1 LKQVAGAQGL
11 AKECE
16 MARVKSGPH
25 GYKRHKKILKLNK
38 GYYGTKSKLFRR
50 ANEQYLKS
58 QWYAYRDRRNRKRD
72 LRKLWIARINAAAR
86 QNGTTYSKLVYGLRQ
101 TNINLNRK
109 MLADLAVREPEAFTA
124 IVEKAMG

>member
-1 LKQVAGAQGL
+1 
-11 AKECE
+11 

-86 QNGTTYSKLVYGLRQ
+86 INGTTYSRLIHGLKQ
-101 TNINLNRK
+101 TQINLNRK
-109 MLADLAVREPEAFTA
+109 MLADLAVREPDAFA
-124 IVEKAMG
+124 EVVKIALS